1 MLQSSKLSSRFKKL
15 EKEEIINEQPK
26 KFVFSKSALKP
37 PEPEELPQEDKQDV
51 SDIEDVLKN
60 ALTEKIDSIPVWF
73 EYTSARQ
80 KELIKSFVEN
90 KLSSEDYN
98 LNDVEK
104 DTLIEKLFTSVM
116 GFGPLD
122 YLLARENVDAVFV
135 NGTNSVHIEIGGK
148 VLNTEMKLNEKQVG
162 FILNN
167 IYALSGCKDDKRNNI
182 CNYRVKD
189 LFITLI
195 MPELSQCGI
204 NISIRKSFVR
214 SIDNILENGMMTRE
228 IFDFLVSITDAG
240 KNIVISG
247 DINSGKT
254 TLIDT
259 LINTSLLNR
268 RSALI
273 EETACINSAGDT
285 LMKFTVDKQSPD
297 YCALISNI
305 LKMSPEYFIADLNSP
320 VPELSEVSGSI
331 ITLRA
336 SCVDAAIAKLIS
348 GFTGLEKIPE
358 KYAKTKVFTD
368 YDFIVQINKM
378 NDGTR
383 KITSIVELTPAR
395 TAALSVKSVAKFVDG
410 EYITEIPQPLTSIRA
425 ESLLSESGS
434 MSSRFYH
441 QD

>member
-1 MLQSSKLSSRFKKL
+1 MLQSSKLSNRFKKL

-37 PEPEELPQEDKQDV
+37 PEPEELPQEDKQDLPH
-51 SDIEDVLKN
+51 IEETLKN

-90 KLSSEDYN
+90 MLSSEDYN

-167 IYALSGCKDDKRNNI
+167 IYAMSGCKDDKRNNI

-204 NISIRKSFVR
+204 NIAIRKSFVR

-348 GFTGLEKIPE
+348 GFTGFEKIPE

-368 YDFIVQINKM
+368 YDYIVQINKM